1 MIFRWYT
8 SPCLVAL
15 ALSQCGSTAMASSV
29 VVLFPHNPGAPVPP
43 DLTGT
48 LSVSPSTASLGTRVR
63 IGLTLTDTGAV
74 NEAVMLTI
82 SVAYQS
88 PSIPQGPPN
97 SGTLSTIRI
106 GPLDISAGETIAPTF
121 SFVVPWFVP
130 PGTYTV
136 GVTATD
142 ATGAVGG
149 TADLTITP

>member
-1 MIFRWYT
+1 MMLRWYAV
-8 SPCLVAL
+8 LVAL
-15 ALSQCGSTAMASSV
+15 ALSLHSSTVRASV
-29 VVLFPHNPGAPVPP
+29 TPLFPHNPSAPTP
-43 DLTGT
+43 DLTGN
-48 LSVSPSTASLGTRVR
+48 LSVSPSTASLGTRVT
-63 IGLTLTDTGAV
+63 IGLTLTDTGV
-74 NEAVMLTI
+74 VSEAVMLAI
-82 SVAYQS
+82 SVTYQS
-88 PSIPQGPPN
+88 PTMPVGPPN
-97 SGTLSTIRI
+97 SGTLSTIPI